1 MASLTLGWEVKM
13 ANSKAIGVA
22 FSDQDIY
29 GADSILSSGKLG
41 YTTSALGLVTQLVSK
56 ATAVTLNKSSGR
68 ITTFATAM
76 LTGTLATFTVNN
88 SLVSVNDTVILSIS
102 GGATSQGYNVWVDVM
117 AAGSFNITL
126 LNRSAGTLTEAVIIN
141 FALLHC
147 E

>member
-41 YTTSALGLVTQLVSK
+41 YTTSALGTVTQLISK